1 MASIEVRNV
10 TSRSDLAAFID
21 LPWRLYRNDPNWVPP
36 LKTAVREILDVSRHP
51 FYGGGTEA
59 ERELFL
65 AREGNQTVGRIAA
78 ILNHAHNR
86 FHGENIAFFG
96 FFEAIDRPEVTRA
109 LLAAVETWAAARGAN
124 AVRGPANPSTNYE
137 CGLLVKGFDGPPVLM
152 MTYNP
157 PYYADHIEGAG
168 YAKVKDLYAYISPV
182 HGRHLD
188 RLIRL
193 AEKTRQRYPEL
204 ETRKVDLKNF
214 KHEVELVREIYNAA
228 WEKNWGFIPMSD
240 GEIEWMAHELKPL
253 VQEDL
258 LRFAFINGEP
268 AGFILAIPD
277 WNPVLKDLGGSP
289 WKHPFKTVKHLL
301 TTRPEN
307 MQGLRVITMGVKSTF
322 RRHGA
327 EGILF
332 AEGLEHALK
341 IGYRWCEYSWILEDN
356 ELAKR
361 TVRVMDAELYRIY
374 RFYQKSI
381 SDGDDGAKDG

>member
-1 MASIEVRNV
+1 
-10 TSRSDLAAFID
+10 
-21 LPWRLYRNDPNWVPP
+21 
-36 LKTAVREILDVSRHP
+36 
-51 FYGGGTEA
+51 
-59 ERELFL
+59 
-65 AREGNQTVGRIAA
+65 VGRIAA

-86 FHGENIAFFG
+86 FHDENIVFFG
-96 FFEAIDRPEVTRA
+96 FFEAVDRPEVTRA
-109 LLAAVETWAAARGAN
+109 LLEAVESWAAARGAD

-204 ETRKVDLKNF
+204 TTRKVNLKDF
-214 KHEVELVREIYNAA
+214 EHEVELVQEIYNAA

-240 GEIEWMAHELKPL
+240 GEIRWMAHELKPL
-253 VQEDL
+253 VQQDL
-258 LRFAFINGEP
+258 LRFAFIDGEA

-289 WKHPFKTVKHLL
+289 WKHPIKTVKHLL
-301 TTRPEN
+301 TTRPEK
-307 MQGLRVITMGVKSTF
+307 MEGLRVITMGVKSRF

-327 EGILF
+327 EGLLF
-332 AEGLEHALK
+332 AEGLENALK
-341 IGYRWCEYSWILEDN
+341 IGYKWCEYSWILEDN

-361 TVRVMDAELYRIY
+361 TVRVMDGELYRIY
-374 RFYQKSI
+374 RFYQKPLAG
-381 SDGDDGAKDG
+381 DGGREKVG

>member
-1 MASIEVRNV
+1 MAQIEVRTV
-10 TSRSDLAAFID
+10 TSRSDLASFVD
-21 LPWRLYRNDPNWVPP
+21 LPWQLYRTDPNWVPP
-36 LKTAVREILDVSRHP
+36 LKSAVREILDTSRHP
-51 FYGGGTEA
+51 FYGGGADA

-65 AREGNQTVGRIAA
+65 ALEDGRPVGRIAA

-86 FHGENIAFFG
+86 FHDENIAFFG
-96 FFEAIDRPEVTRA
+96 FFEAIDSEAVTRA
-109 LLAAVETWAAARGAN
+109 LFQAAEAWAAGRGAS
-124 AVRGPANPSTNYE
+124 ALRGPANPSTNYE

-157 PYYADHIEGAG
+157 PYYADLIEDAG

-193 AEKTRQRYPEL
+193 AEKTRKKYPEL
-204 ETRKVDLKNF
+204 TTRKVNLKDF
-214 KHEVELVREIYNAA
+214 KHEVELVQEIYNAA

-240 GEIEWMAHELKPL
+240 AEITWMARELKPL
-253 VQEDL
+253 VQQDL
-258 LRFAFINGEP
+258 LRFAFIEDEA

-301 TTRPEN
+301 TAKPEK
-307 MQGLRVITMGVKSTF
+307 MEGLRVITMGVKAKF
-322 RRHGA
+322 RKRGA
-327 EGILF
+327 EGLLF
-332 AEGLEHALK
+332 AEGLENALK
-341 IGYRWCEYSWILEDN
+341 IGYKWCEYSWILEDN

-361 TVRVMDAELYRIY
+361 TVRLMDAELYRIY
-374 RFYQKSI
+374 RFYEKPLTGGEGQKT
-381 SDGDDGAKDG
+381 